1 MMRTPRPASMAIGL
15 VAAAGLILSACAG
28 PRANLPQGQ
37 SAYTNFPVI
46 SKESSSNYKI
56 GPLDTIAVTVFQEP
70 DLTAK
75 DIQVDTSG
83 SVLLPLIGTVM
94 ASGKTTEQLAHEIA
108 ARLAAKYLD
117 DPQVTVLVQQSAS
130 QRVTVEGS
138 VEKPGVYQISGHT
151 TLSDALA
158 MAEGP
163 SKVARLDQVVVF
175 REINGREEGAVFD
188 LSKIRV
194 GGMPDPEILGKDR
207 IVVGLSHVKATV
219 RDVLTAAPFLSI
231 FRPF

>member
-1 MMRTPRPASMAIGL
+1 MQRKLNCPALNALTASIA
-15 VAAAGLILSACAG
+15 VALSSCSSAL
-28 PRANLPQGQ
+28 PNLPQGSQ
-37 SAYTNFPVI
+37 AYHTFPVNAPQSQGDYRI
-46 SKESSSNYKI
+46 S
-56 GPLDTIAVTVFQEP
+56 PLDTIGVNVFQEP

-83 SVLLPLIGTVM
+83 AILLPLIGSIE
-94 ASGKTTEQLAHEIA
+94 AGGKTTSELAREIA
-108 ARLAAKYLD
+108 TKLGTKYLD
-117 DPQVTVLVQQSAS
+117 DPQVTVLVQSSAS

-138 VEKPGVYQISGHT
+138 VTKPGVYQITGRT

-163 SKVARLDQVVVF
+163 DRVARLNEVVVF
-175 REINGREEGAVFD
+175 RQIGGRDEGAVFD
-188 LSKIRV
+188 LTKIR
-194 GGMPDPEILGKDR
+194 GGEMPDPEIIGRDR